1 MIKNIKKFDKNIRP
15 NSIRKKTGAR
25 ISAVQILYLSDICAV
40 DIKTA
45 LNVFSENYESVI
57 LSELNLKK
65 LEIDLLHRI
74 TNGVIKYRK
83 PIDFQISKN
92 LSDNWK
98 INRLSINELNI
109 LRLSL
114 FEMFVDKIFDKKTII
129 NEYVSIFDVFSGNID
144 FANGFLDMISKK
156 KINFMILL

>member
-1 MIKNIKKFDKNIRP
+1 MVKE

-156 KINFMILL
+156 KLIL

>member
-1 MIKNIKKFDKNIRP
+1 MIKNYQKFDNNIRP

-25 ISAVQILYLSDICAV
+25 ISAVQILYLSYISKV

-45 LNVFSENYESVI
+45 YSVFSENYESII

-65 LEIDLLHRI
+65 LELDLLHRI
-74 TNGVIKYRK
+74 TNGVIKHK
-83 PIDFQISKN
+83 ETIDINISKN

-98 INRLSINELNI
+98 IDRLSINELNI

-114 FEMFVDKIFDKKTII
+114 YEMFVDEVFDKKTII
-129 NEYVSIFDVFSGNID
+129 NEYVSIFDAFSGNSD
-144 FANGFLDMISKK
+144 FANGFLDMISKQ
-156 KINFMILL
+156 KINL

>member
-114 FEMFVDKIFDKKTII
+114 YEMFVDKIFDKKTII

-156 KINFMILL
+156 KLIL

>member
-156 KINFMILL
+156 KIIL

>member
-74 TNGVIKYRK
+74 TNGVIIYRK

-114 FEMFVDKIFDKKTII
+114 YEMFVDKIFDKKTII

-156 KINFMILL
+156 KLIL

>member
-156 KINFMILL
+156 KLIL

>member
-1 MIKNIKKFDKNIRP
+1 MKLIKNIKKFDKNIRP

-156 KINFMILL
+156 KLIL

>member
-25 ISAVQILYLSDICAV
+25 ISAVQILYLSNICAV

-156 KINFMILL
+156 KLIL

>member
-25 ISAVQILYLSDICAV
+25 ISAVQILYLSNICAV

-129 NEYVSIFDVFSGNID
+129 NEYVSIFDVFTGNID

-156 KINFMILL
+156 KLIL

>member
-74 TNGVIKYRK
+74 TNGVIIYRK

-156 KINFMILL
+156 KLIL

>member
-1 MIKNIKKFDKNIRP
+1 MIKNIKKYDTNIRP

-156 KINFMILL
+156 KLIL

>member
-74 TNGVIKYRK
+74 TNGVIIYRK

-156 KINFMILL
+156 KIIL

>member
-1 MIKNIKKFDKNIRP
+1 M
-15 NSIRKKTGAR
+15 
-25 ISAVQILYLSDICAV
+25 
-40 DIKTA
+40 
-45 LNVFSENYESVI
+45 
-57 LSELNLKK
+57 
-65 LEIDLLHRI
+65 
-74 TNGVIKYRK
+74 GVIKYRK
-83 PIDFQISKN
+83 PIDFLISKN

-156 KINFMILL
+156 KLIL

>member
-1 MIKNIKKFDKNIRP
+1 MIKSYKKYDNNIRP
-15 NSIRKKTGAR
+15 NSVRKKTGAR
-25 ISAVQILYLSDICAV
+25 ISAVQILYLSDVSEV

-45 LNVFSENYESVI
+45 LNIFSANYEDVI

-65 LEIDLLHRI
+65 LEINLLHRI
-74 TNGVIKYRK
+74 TNGVNKYRET
-83 PIDFQISKN
+83 IDIHISKN

-109 LRLSL
+109 FRLSL
-114 FEMFVDKIFDKKTII
+114 YEMFIDKAFDNKTII

-156 KINFMILL
+156 KIIM

>member
-114 FEMFVDKIFDKKTII
+114 YEMFVDKIFDKKTII

-156 KINFMILL
+156 KIIL

>member
-15 NSIRKKTGAR
+15 NSIRKKTGAG

-74 TNGVIKYRK
+74 TNGVIIYRK

-156 KINFMILL
+156 KLIL

>member
-1 MIKNIKKFDKNIRP
+1 LIKNIKKFDKNIRP

-156 KINFMILL
+156 KLIL

>member
-1 MIKNIKKFDKNIRP
+1 MIKNIKKYDTNIRP

-25 ISAVQILYLSDICAV
+25 ISAVQILYLSDICEV

-74 TNGVIKYRK
+74 TNGVIIYRK

-114 FEMFVDKIFDKKTII
+114 YEMFVDKIFDKKTII

-156 KINFMILL
+156 KLIL